1 LSRDDAKL
9 TRLSACITLTTTHRY
24 DLPLNDVHLAFEI
37 FERLMDEVL
46 LLRLSADCGGRRD
59 GSGGSE
65 ARGGTAGA
73 AAASA
78 AGASGSAGAGAGAAA
93 RLIPAGCPA
102 VNAVMIASLQIAHKY
117 NAGSLGERDLSVGDV
132 ARALSQSARLRSGAI
147 SRKVAQTLEITAF
160 ELCGWSLPPCP
171 ALSAATLLSVLLVNM
186 RATHRVELDSDAMF
200 IGLPDLLLA
209 SLIHSPK
216 MANAGALMI
225 RVCGCCAVS
234 VFLEG
239 AALHPLGLFYRFLLL
254 PPSLGCYSSRLSRSC
269 CTFLLPLSL
278 APAFIEV
285 SATLSCVD

>member
-1 LSRDDAKL
+1 
-9 TRLSACITLTTTHRY
+9 
-24 DLPLNDVHLAFEI
+24 
-37 FERLMDEVL
+37 MDEVL
-46 LLRLSADCGGRRD
+46 LLRLSADSGGRRD
-59 GSGGSE
+59 GSGGSD
-65 ARGGTAGA
+65 AGGGGGGGGGAAAAAAGTAGA
-73 AAASA
+73 
-78 AGASGSAGAGAGAAA
+78 GTGAAA

-186 RATHRVELDSDAMF
+186 RATHRVELDSDVMF

-239 AALHPLGLFYRFLLL
+239 AALHSLGLLSLSSACSFMRLLL
-254 PPSLGCYSSRLSRSC
+254 VPSFSK
-269 CTFLLPLSL
+269 LLQFS
-278 APAFIEV
+278 FT
-285 SATLSCVD
+285 TLSCSCFH